1 MRNRLIG
8 SIIVV
13 VAVMAFSPG
22 MLAQT
27 PAGPGAGKAIPD
39 LTGLWEVRINPEGA
53 PTICGEPA
61 CRAAAGLAQPRVFTR
76 DAEEPLMLPWAEQQ
90 YKALLPPAAN
100 PDAAPRQ
107 ALNPSWGG
115 CLPESPTESMRRRA
129 FELRQFPDVVLLLFD
144 HDHGVRRIYMD
155 GRGHPDHP
163 APTWMGHSIGKYEGE
178 VLVVDTIGISD
189 KAWIDFQGHPH
200 TDALHVTERF
210 RRLDQ
215 KSLEVQTTIDD
226 PKTYQKPWTKTVIH
240 YLRAPDRQ
248 IWDQTE
254 CEELLQLGTH
264 YSAESKN

>member
-8 SIIVV
+8 SIMVV

-22 MLAQT
+22 LLAQT
-27 PAGPGAGKAIPD
+27 PARFGAGKAIPD
-39 LTGLWEVRINPEGA
+39 LTGLWEVRINPEGVQ
-53 PTICGEPA
+53 TICGEPA
-61 CRAAAGLAQPRVFTR
+61 CRAAAGLAPPRVFTR
-76 DAEEPLMLPWAEQQ
+76 DAEEPLMLPWAQEQ
-90 YKALLPPAAN
+90 YKALAPGAN

-115 CLPESPTESMRRRA
+115 CLPEGPTESMRRRA

-144 HDHGVRRIYMD
+144 HDHEVRRIYMD
-155 GRGHPDHP
+155 GRGHPEHP

-189 KAWIDFQGHPH
+189 KAWIDVQGHPH
-200 TDALHVTERF
+200 TEALRVTERF

-240 YLRAPDRQ
+240 HLRPPDRQ
-248 IWDQTE
+248 VWDQTE
-254 CEELLQLGTH
+254 CEELLRLGTH